1 MRKIAAGL
9 FVSVDG
15 VVEAPDTWTGPYFSP
30 ELGQLIESMMDDG
43 DTLLLGRVTYQGFA
57 AAFGGQSGG
66 MADRMNAFPKVVVST
81 TLDRAEWQNSTLI
94 SGNVT
99 EEITKLKQR
108 PGRNINMSGSGTLV
122 TWLLRGGLLDQLDLL
137 VFPVVVGHGKRLF
150 AGEGGQAGLK
160 LAGSQTFGSGVVH
173 LTYPRADCCGG
184 QPGRGPGPA
193 PFPAGAA
200 PS

>member
-30 ELGQLIESMMDDG
+30 ELGQLIESMMGDG

-81 TLDRAEWQNSTLI
+81 TLDRAEWQNTTLI
-94 SGNVT
+94 SGNVA

-108 PGRNINMSGSGTLV
+108 PGPASSTRPPSGSCSSGRPSRRTG
-122 TWLLRGGLLDQLDLL
+122 R
-137 VFPVVVGHGKRLF
+137 RRRR
-150 AGEGGQAGLK
+150 
-160 LAGSQTFGSGVVH
+160 QT
-173 LTYPRADCCGG
+173 
-184 QPGRGPGPA
+184 PGR
-193 PFPAGAA
+193 
-200 PS
+200 